1 MAYRNRPY
9 VRMVECEHCGRVI
22 VCTELSRAYGR
33 TIWQCDEGHVFD
45 DGV

>member
-1 MAYRNRPY
+1 MKRRRPY
-9 VRMVECEHCGRVI
+9 LRLVECHNCGAVTF
-22 VCTELSRAYGR
+22 CTMLSEAYGR